1 MRDSVCSIV
10 RCVQLMKRIF
20 SNPVTALVAGACLRF
35 FFVLYYPAGS
45 GDTVLYEQ
53 IATNWLKRHVFAMD
67 IGGVLTPVDM
77 RVPGYP
83 AFLAVMYWLSGKTAA
98 DARLWVMSAQVFV
111 DLLTCLLIAAIAAV
125 LVFLAFE
132 SCRPRRAFTA
142 ALWLAVLCPFTANY
156 VAVILTETWA
166 TFFTALA
173 LLFLCLLLLRFR
185 GSVFS
190 VGGLTLDLR
199 VSAEWF
205 AAFAGFA
212 AGLGTLFRPETPL
225 VLITAVLVLG
235 WYLLRGLQ
243 WLKFVRIGA
252 CMFAGCILPLL
263 PWAVRNEI
271 TLHKIQFL
279 SPKNSNLPGEL
290 IPYGFMA
297 WEKTWLY
304 RVRYCYLV
312 TWKLNDE
319 TIDVEDIPP
328 NAFDTP
334 EEKDQIADVLE
345 SYNQDINLTEEED
358 AVFGKLAGERTAR
371 HPLRTYVWIPAA
383 RALTVWLTPRIEL
396 LPFSGKVFPLA
407 EAWEEDPVDQSF
419 TAGFVALN
427 VIYLLLAAWGA
438 WRLWPQPGARTV
450 VVLLL
455 GFVLLR
461 TAFLTTIEAP
471 EPRYTLVC
479 FPVLL
484 ALAAQIFA
492 GKDVSTKM
500 AAKPKATK
508 NT

>member
-1 MRDSVCSIV
+1 MR
-10 RCVQLMKRIF
+10 RIF
-20 SNPVTALVAGACLRF
+20 SNPVTALVAGGCLRF
-35 FFVLYYPAGS
+35 FFVLHYPAGS

-53 IATNWLKRHVFAMD
+53 IATNWLRRHVYAMD
-67 IGGVLTPVDM
+67 IGGVLTPVDT

-83 AFLAVMYWLSGKTAA
+83 AFLAVMYWLSGKTGA
-98 DARLWVMSAQVFV
+98 DARLWVMSAQVFM
-111 DLLTCLLIAAIAAV
+111 DLLTCLVIAAIGAV
-125 LVFLAFE
+125 LVSLGFE
-132 SCRPRRAFTA
+132 KPRPRRAFSV
-142 ALWLAVLCPFTANY
+142 ALWMAVLCPFTANY

-173 LLFLCLLLLRFR
+173 LLLLCLLLLRFR
-185 GSVFS
+185 GSIFS
-190 VGGLTLDLR
+190 VDEFKLDLH
-199 VSAEWF
+199 VKAEWL
-205 AAFAGFA
+205 AAFAGLA

-225 VLITAVLVLG
+225 LLIASGLVLG
-235 WYLLRGLQ
+235 WYLLRARG
-243 WLKFVRIGA
+243 WLKLFRIGA

-263 PWAVRNEI
+263 PWAVRNQI

-304 RVRYCYLV
+304 RVRYSYLV

-319 TIDVEDIPP
+319 AIEVEDIPP
-328 NAFDTP
+328 SAFDSAA
-334 EEKDQIADVLE
+334 EKAQVTEVLA
-345 SYNQDINLTEEED
+345 SYNQDINLTEEQD
-358 AVFGKLAGERTAR
+358 AVFGKLASERTAR

-396 LPFSGKVFPLA
+396 LPFSGKVFPLS

-438 WRLWPQPGARTV
+438 WRLWPQSGARTAV
-450 VVLLL
+450 ALLV

-492 GKDVSTKM
+492 GKDSNKKADVTP
-500 AAKPKATK
+500 AAKEIPGPA
-508 NT
+508 